1 MDSNMD
7 LKQFDYISKYIN
19 RLISKNLRLVR
30 EITKDQVYIYPAFH
44 KKIQSKLESFP
55 SEDIVC
61 IKGVNSVSE
70 DEYRKILKDPS
81 DPRKYHILT
90 HLREDS
96 SEEPVQYLVTKR
108 VGELISAMMDVY
120 REEQFKIHNQKSEIE
135 RLKNPNFENN
145 FDEVNAELRLSGYE
159 PLRFSKMKYAQT
171 ICKVLFKNKQSI
183 QNIWAIDEL
192 SDVLKKIYQR
202 DGREEPKN
210 MNKAVEL
217 KIRRI
222 NERVKTFTNG
232 SVDNLIRCY
241 DYQVYVDP
249 KYFHL
254 FK

>member
-1 MDSNMD
+1 MDLNKD
-7 LKQFDYISKYIN
+7 LKQFEYISKYIN
-19 RLISKNLRLVR
+19 QLINKNLGLVR
-30 EITKDQVYIYPAFH
+30 KITKDQVYIYPAFH

-55 SEDIVC
+55 NEEIVC
-61 IKGVNSVSE
+61 IKGANSVSE
-70 DEYRKILKDPS
+70 DEYRRILKDPK

-90 HLREDS
+90 HSREDS
-96 SEEPVQYLVTKR
+96 SEEPIQYLVTKK

-120 REEQFKIHNQKSEIE
+120 REEQFKIHKQKSEIE

-171 ICKVLFKNKQSI
+171 ICKVLFKNKQTI
-183 QNIWAIDEL
+183 QHIWAIDDL
-192 SDVLKKIYQR
+192 SDVLKKIYR
-202 DGREEPKN
+202 EDGRKEPQN

-222 NERVKTFTNG
+222 NERVKIFTKG
-232 SVDNLIRCY
+232 SVDSLIRCY